1 MNTTVIVVAVMIIPF
16 STANLSVVP
25 KKANTCLQK
34 IKILI
39 NPSAE
44 FQTEKLIG
52 QLGNPIWT
60 HALLDGHFFMGLDFS
75 LCEFRL
81 PGACVSLFILQPYAF
96 FLNHS
101 LQQLQSGDKGLM
113 CPSFCAII
121 QKLPDPLP
129 AEHLAEMLPFLIRC
143 SNMEEHRMW
152 CC

>member
-1 MNTTVIVVAVMIIPF
+1 MSTTVIVVAVMIISF

-25 KKANTCLQK
+25 KKAGLQK

-81 PGACVSLFILQPYAF
+81 PGACVSLFIL
-96 FLNHS
+96 
-101 LQQLQSGDKGLM
+101 
-113 CPSFCAII
+113 
-121 QKLPDPLP
+121 
-129 AEHLAEMLPFLIRC
+129 
-143 SNMEEHRMW
+143 
-152 CC
+152 